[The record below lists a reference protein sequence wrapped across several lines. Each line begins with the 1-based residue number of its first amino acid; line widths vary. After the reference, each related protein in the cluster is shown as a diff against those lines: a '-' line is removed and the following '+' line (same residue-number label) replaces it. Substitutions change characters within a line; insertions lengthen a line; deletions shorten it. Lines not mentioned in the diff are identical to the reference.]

1 MYRFLEFSLCLSR
14 ACLGKMRHFIYKW
27 RKKTAFVLTNVLLAQ
42 PMMHA
47 AVCPTK
53 TTNDA
58 LETYSLASS
67 SRVVLSTAAATLALL
82 LGSRRRRQIL
92 RAVTRA
98 LLSVS
103 PRDYTHNRAV
113 PIAIIAIRSCRRRPT
128 TLIHTVVR

>member
-27 RKKTAFVLTNVLLAQ
+27 RKKTAFVLTNVL
-42 PMMHA
+42 PMMLA

-67 SRVVLSTAAATLALL
+67 SRVVLSPPLL
-82 LGSRRRRQIL
+82 L
-92 RAVTRA
+92 
-98 LLSVS
+98 
-103 PRDYTHNRAV
+103 
-113 PIAIIAIRSCRRRPT
+113 
-128 TLIHTVVR
+128 